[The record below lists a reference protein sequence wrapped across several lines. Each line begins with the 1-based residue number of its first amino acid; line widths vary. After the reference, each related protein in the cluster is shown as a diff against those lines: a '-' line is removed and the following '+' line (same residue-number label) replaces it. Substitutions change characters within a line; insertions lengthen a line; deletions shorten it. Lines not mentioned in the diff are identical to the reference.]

1 MEETIAKQ
9 AKSIDDLKKTLEEQ
23 ESFRRKNEERL
34 KVEAR
39 QKKIERQLAEE
50 IKEKAEYSRQTS
62 HTLFSTA

>member
-23 ESFRRKNEERL
+23 ESVRRKNEERL

-39 QKKIERQLAEE
+39 QKKIERLLTEE
-50 IKEKAEYSRQTS
+50 IKEEAEYSRQTS
-62 HTLFSTA
+62 HTQLSSA

>member
-23 ESFRRKNEERL
+23 ESIRRKNEERL

-39 QKKIERQLAEE
+39 QKKIERLLTEE
-50 IKEKAEYSRQTS
+50 IKEEAEYSRQTS
-62 HTLFSTA
+62 HTQLSSA